1 MRRCAS
7 IRSDLP
13 ANREERMSFK
23 RRSTHEAFG
32 IYRPLTVESEL
43 QIRGV
48 LAGAIPEIAKHLN
61 RYRVSSAEANPMSQM
76 GVTFLERGKVQR
88 ALRKGWLRHGFEPHR
103 MTAGFETHADS
114 FAPVVEVPL
123 DNFGWVGRGNRKLS
137 AWLDTTSDV
146 FEELE
151 QEKESV
157 KEVLTHANAPELEVQ
172 TPNHLTILQYGFI
185 RDGQDL
191 GARDQKVV
199 RHIVRDH
206 FLESGIDTVL
216 LGGLVV
222 GDSYS
227 QPKQL
232 AV

>member
-1 MRRCAS
+1 MRRCS
-7 IRSDLP
+7 IIRSDLP
-13 ANREERMSFK
+13 SNREDRMSYK
-23 RRSTHEAFG
+23 RRSGQEAFG
-32 IYRPLTVESEL
+32 IYRPLTPESEL
-43 QIRGV
+43 QVRNV
-48 LAGAIPEIAKHLN
+48 LAGAIPEIAKHLE
-61 RYRVSSAEANPMSQM
+61 RYRFSSAEAKPMNEM
-76 GVTFLERGKVQR
+76 GVTFLEKGKVQR

-103 MTAGFETHADS
+103 MTSGLENHVSS
-114 FAPVVEVPL
+114 FSPTVEVPL

-157 KEVLTHANAPELEVQ
+157 KEILTHANAPELEVY

-206 FLESGIDTVL
+206 FIEHGVDTVS

-222 GDSYS
+222 GDSYT

-232 AV
+232 AS